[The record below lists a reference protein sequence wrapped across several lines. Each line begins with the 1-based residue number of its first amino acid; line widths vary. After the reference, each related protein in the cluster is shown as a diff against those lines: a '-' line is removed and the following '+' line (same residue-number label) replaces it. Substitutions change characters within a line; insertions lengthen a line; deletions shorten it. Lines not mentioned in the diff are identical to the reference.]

1 MPRKKPVVID
11 SSGDPVQCYTVRE
24 AAKEL
29 GMTLPEIKLVMFKK
43 SRNLLPYYRLMGKA
57 KKRKVIRIT
66 SKDLEEFRTSRDI
79 FDGIA
84 DKIVQARKEMTVI
97 RTGATQKELGKDIG
111 MTVQNL
117 CKIERKAM
125 RISIKKLEK
134 IAKVTGRDFE
144 WFLSD

>member
-1 MPRKKPVVID
+1 MPRKKPIVLD
-11 SSGDPVQCYTVRE
+11 SSGDEVKCYTVRE

-57 KKRKVIRIT
+57 KKRRVIRIT
-66 SKDLEEFRTSRDI
+66 SKDLEAFRTSRNI

-97 RTGATQKELGKDIG
+97 RTGATLKEFGKDIG
-111 MTVQNL
+111 LTPETL
-117 CKIERKAM
+117 CRVERKKL

-134 IAKVTGRDFE
+134 IAKVTGKELE
-144 WFLSD
+144 WFLE